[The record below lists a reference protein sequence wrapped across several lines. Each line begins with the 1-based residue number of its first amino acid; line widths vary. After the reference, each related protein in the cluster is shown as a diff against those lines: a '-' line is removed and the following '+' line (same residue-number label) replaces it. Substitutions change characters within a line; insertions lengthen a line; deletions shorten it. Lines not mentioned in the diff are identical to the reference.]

1 MEFCTRISNQLML
14 KEIEKHNDRNTVSS
28 PLSINLVLNMVVAG
42 SKGRSLQYMLD
53 FLGSKNIDEINF
65 RSSEMMAVAA
75 VGGSPN
81 NTENDST
88 VVMVNGVWVDKCIL
102 LRPSYEEFI
111 RGIHKCEV
119 KTVDILNKVRQ
130 VENEVNSW
138 ASVASRGLI
147 KEILRPES
155 LSRDTSIILANGLY
169 FSYKFD
175 ASRTYKR
182 DFHLS
187 KGRTVLVPFM
197 SSHRRYYF
205 GSFLGFK
212 VLGIPCLNQ
221 KLNMYFFLPNEKCG
235 LKNLVEEFNTNPRFL
250 QQNLNLREV
259 KLDQFWIPKFK
270 FSSDFD
276 VSRVMEDMR
285 VPLSFLENPKDW
297 SDMIDIP
304 ARVSFMD
311 TKMFQ
316 KACIEVDEK
325 PNSSAGMDLELPSM
339 LMPTRKV
346 LGASSMPGQKTASFI
361 ADHPFMFMIKE
372 ETSGSVFFSGAVLNP
387 ISGELFLEREW

>member
-14 KEIEKHNDRNTVSS
+14 KEIEKHNDRNIVSS

-42 SKGRSLQYMLD
+42 SKGCSLQYMLD

-75 VGGSPN
+75 GGGSPN
-81 NTENDST
+81 NAENGLT

-138 ASVASRGLI
+138 ANVASRGLI
-147 KEILRPES
+147 KEILRPVS
-155 LSRDTSIILANGLY
+155 LSRDTSIILANGLH

-175 ASRTYKR
+175 ASHTYKM

-187 KGRTVLVPFM
+187 NDRTVLVPFM
-197 SSHRRYYF
+197 TSQNRYYF

-212 VLGIPCLNQ
+212 VLSIPCHSQ
-221 KLNMYFFLPNEKCG
+221 KLNMYFFLPNEKYG
-235 LKNLVEEFNTNPRFL
+235 LKNLVEVFNTNPRFL
-250 QQNLNLREV
+250 EQNLNLSKV

-270 FSSDFD
+270 FSYDFD
-276 VSRVMEDMR
+276 VSRKICGYR
-285 VPLSFLENPKDW
+285 YRF
-297 SDMIDIP
+297 
-304 ARVSFMD
+304 
-311 TKMFQ
+311 
-316 KACIEVDEK
+316 
-325 PNSSAGMDLELPSM
+325 
-339 LMPTRKV
+339 
-346 LGASSMPGQKTASFI
+346 
-361 ADHPFMFMIKE
+361 
-372 ETSGSVFFSGAVLNP
+372 
-387 ISGELFLEREW
+387 